1 MQIHNIIQSSI
12 EADLSHP
19 LPIMNFHKLFRPSV
33 CVDLSRTPPIYRPWV
48 GVPHIRIFFETAL
61 STLRG
66 FPAIQIEKL
75 RSIISFNSR
84 FQKCSKKS

>member
-1 MQIHNIIQSSI
+1 MQINNIIQSSVG
-12 EADLSHP
+12 A
-19 LPIMNFHKLFRPSV
+19 
-33 CVDLSRTPPIYRPWV
+33 DLSRTPPMYRPWV

-61 STLRG
+61 SALRG

-75 RSIISFNSR
+75 ISIISFNIR